1 MITEDDEEDA
11 IKLYTL
17 FKETMNEDIEK
28 VKDYTEDFILKN
40 IMFGIFIDDVLVG
53 FVIIQYSRLFK
64 IDNNEEK
71 IPTFYIQELLIHP
84 DYRGKKL
91 SKYLLQYCI
100 YRCPKSMK
108 YISLMTMPDNIA
120 LQKVAESVGF
130 IKQKSISGD
139 KKHSLLMIKNMDK
152 VESSLLK
159 LNEKSKSP

>member
-71 IPTFYIQELLIHP
+71 IF
-84 DYRGKKL
+84 
-91 SKYLLQYCI
+91 
-100 YRCPKSMK
+100 
-108 YISLMTMPDNIA
+108 
-120 LQKVAESVGF
+120 
-130 IKQKSISGD
+130 
-139 KKHSLLMIKNMDK
+139 
-152 VESSLLK
+152 
-159 LNEKSKSP
+159 